1 MEIHILA
8 DGTNYK
14 LDSLGSLN
22 KELIWS
28 GEASSV
34 GTKIYLDKE
43 ITNSKIILIEMNTK
57 DYRDNLF
64 HQSIFIVDF
73 IIKNNGFTISNGFR
87 IFNINMID
95 LKTFEIIQASTPTSP
110 TSSAHL
116 YGFIKNLY
124 KLN

>member
-1 MEIHILA
+1 
-8 DGTNYK
+8 
-14 LDSLGSLN
+14 
-22 KELIWS
+22 
-28 GEASSV
+28 
-34 GTKIYLDKE
+34 
-43 ITNSKIILIEMNTK
+43 MNTK

-64 HQSIFIVDF
+64 HQSIFIVDS

-95 LKTFEIIQASTPTSP
+95 LKTFEIIQAYTPTSP
-110 TSSAHL
+110 TSSAYL